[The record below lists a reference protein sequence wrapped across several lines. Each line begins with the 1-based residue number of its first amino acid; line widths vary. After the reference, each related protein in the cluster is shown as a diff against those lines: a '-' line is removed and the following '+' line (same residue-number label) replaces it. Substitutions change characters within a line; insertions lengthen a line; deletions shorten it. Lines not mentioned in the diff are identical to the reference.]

1 MNYAIVKIKIIN
13 FQMNAWKKF
22 ICLNSTTLEGTK
34 KILMLTPHNT
44 LWEMAIYEQWVH
56 MFNPKLSQGLKIHVN
71 LGLDFTFT

>member
-13 FQMNAWKKF
+13 FQMDPWKKF
-22 ICLNSTTLEGTK
+22 IYLSSTTSEGTK
-34 KILMLTPHNT
+34 KILMLTPHNI
-44 LWEMAIYEQWVH
+44 LWEMTNYEKWVH